1 MPPRPPLRATL
12 RRGERL
18 LRPIRPDVGTR
29 AKYRADI
36 EGLIEQ
42 MHHAALREITRAYA
56 AHPPAT
62 VLAMDATPVQ
72 LMKQIMRKLQKDW
85 LARFNAAAPQL
96 AEWFATETHKRSD
109 AKLKKILRDGGIS
122 VRFRVSENVKTVM
135 AASVGENV
143 ALIRSI
149 PQQYFTSI
157 EQKVM
162 SSAVKGGD
170 LQTLTADLQ
179 KTYGVTYNRAKF
191 IARDQ
196 NNKLTSAINNAQAL
210 DAGAKEGIWYHSH
223 GGHEPRKTHLKFD
236 GHRFDLRKGAY
247 LETTGGKMGWT
258 FPGYEINCRCF
269 FKLVIPGISE

>member
-1 MPPRPPLRATL
+1 MPMRPPQRM

-18 LRPIRPDVGTR
+18 LRPIHPDVGIR
-29 AKYRADI
+29 ARYRASI
-36 EGLIEQ
+36 ESLIEQ
-42 MHHAALREITRAYA
+42 MHRAALREITRAYA

-62 VLAMDATPVQ
+62 VLAEDATPVQ
-72 LMKQIMRKLQKDW
+72 LMRQLMRKLQKDW

-96 AEWFATETHKRSD
+96 ADWFATSTHQRSQ
-109 AKLKKILRDGGIS
+109 AKLKKILRDGGFA
-122 VRFRVSENVKTVM
+122 VPFRPGENVRTVM

-149 PQQYFTSI
+149 PQQYFAQI
-157 EQKVM
+157 EVKVM
-162 SSAVKGGD
+162 SSAMKGGD
-170 LQTLTADLQ
+170 LATLTADLQ
-179 KTYGVTYNRAKF
+179 KTYGVTYNRAKL

-196 NNKLTSAINNAQAL
+196 NSKLTSAINNAQAL
-210 DAGAKEGIWYHSH
+210 DAGAKEAIWYHSH
-223 GGHEPRKTHLKFD
+223 GGHEPRPTHLKFD

-269 FKLVIPGISE
+269 MKLIIPGVND